1 MDQHGRLNAKHDK
14 WQTWRML
21 AFQILRQTQY
31 PSQSANWFFFAQHNL
46 KNAISYISNNQAK
59 QQPIHNWFDS
69 SLEKC

>member
-1 MDQHGRLNAKHDK
+1 MTNLEDVGVPN
-14 WQTWRML
+14 
-21 AFQILRQTQY
+21 FE
-31 PSQSANWFFFAQHNL
+31 ANPISKSVCQLIFFAQHNL